1 MSKLIKEYEKA
12 KSRYVNEISDF
23 LEILAKKDK
32 IPEVHLIKMGMMMAI
47 MCSNAYIK
55 TKYQNKRMFKP
66 IKNNEK
72 DN

>member
-12 KSRYVNEISDF
+12 KSRYADEISDF

-32 IPEVHLIKMGMMMAI
+32 IKDEHLIKIGMMMAI

-55 TKYQNKRMFKP
+55 TKYQNKRMFKQ
-66 IKNNEK
+66 ITKK
-72 DN
+72 